1 MPQCPSRSWFGSG
14 LRRTRAFRPQRTVVL
29 DADLVRNVDAIVK
42 FIERHLLAM
51 NFSQGFGLQLIPV
64 GNSS

>member
-1 MPQCPSRSWFGSG
+1 M
-14 LRRTRAFRPQRTVVL
+14 L
-29 DADLVRNVDAIVK
+29 DAELVRNVDAIVN

-51 NFSQGFGLQLIPV
+51 NSSQGFGLQLVPV

>member
-1 MPQCPSRSWFGSG
+1 
-14 LRRTRAFRPQRTVVL
+14 VVL

>member
-1 MPQCPSRSWFGSG
+1 M
-14 LRRTRAFRPQRTVVL
+14 L
-29 DADLVRNVDAIVK
+29 DADLVRNVYAIVN

-51 NFSQGFGLQLIPV
+51 NFSQGFGLQLVPV